1 LIPGFAEAMRLRT
14 GQHLRRQSDIRA
26 VRQEGRR
33 VDCKAFTMWWMTR
46 GAEPALPRA
55 CFVASTQAV
64 GGAVLRNRAKRRMRE
79 LFRSQQ
85 KLLPQSCDLLLVA
98 RSSVN
103 HWAYAQLERTFAEA
117 CGRISS
123 PLPGRTP

>member
-1 LIPGFAEAMRLRT
+1 MRLRP

-26 VRQEGRR
+26 VRQQGSR
-33 VDCKAFTMWWMTR
+33 VDCRAFTMWWMAR
-46 GAEPALPRA
+46 GGEPALPRA

-64 GGAVLRNRAKRRMRE
+64 GAAVQRNRAKRRMRE
-79 LFRSQQ
+79 IFRSHQ
-85 KLLPQSCDLLLVA
+85 KLLPRSCDLLLVA

-103 HWAYAQLERTFAEA
+103 QWPFAQLERTFADA

-123 PLPGRTP
+123 PPPGRSP